1 MSKELIRID
10 ASGKIPSRPKST
22 RRDPE
27 SRIALALEAG
37 ASQALP
43 PVSELGFETALAAM
57 ADNSK
62 AALAAD
68 LSPGGCR
75 AGRGFL
81 DGGHA
86 VTPCSAPVSLVLVEP
101 APAACCT
108 ALTMLW

>member
-62 AALAAD
+62 AALAAANVSATGRQ
-68 LSPGGCR
+68 SPM
-75 AGRGFL
+75 L
-81 DGGHA
+81 
-86 VTPCSAPVSLVLVEP
+86 PSVS
-101 APAACCT
+101 
-108 ALTMLW
+108 

>member
-68 LSPGGCR
+68 LDCYVDWCLEQRRTAFPADPETIAR
-75 AGRGFL
+75 YL
-81 DGGHA
+81 QA
-86 VTPCSAPVSLVLVEP
+86 VSYTH
-101 APAACCT
+101 
-108 ALTMLW
+108 LTLPTILRV

>member
-68 LSPGGCR
+68 LALDGGL
-75 AGRGFL
+75 L

-86 VTPCSAPVSLVLVEP
+86 VTSCCAP
-101 APAACCT
+101 AP
-108 ALTMLW
+108 